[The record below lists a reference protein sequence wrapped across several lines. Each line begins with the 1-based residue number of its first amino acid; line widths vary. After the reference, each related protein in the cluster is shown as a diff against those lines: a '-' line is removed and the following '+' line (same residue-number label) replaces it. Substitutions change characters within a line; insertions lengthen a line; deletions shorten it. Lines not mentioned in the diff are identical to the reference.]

1 MTNVLMISL
10 IVVAILL
17 ILVILVQSRGSGLSA
32 TFGGEGNVYRSKR
45 GVEKTLSTLTVVLA
59 ILFVILAFLLPLWD
73 KLVVYFA

>member
-1 MTNVLMISL
+1 MTNVLMIAL

-45 GVEKTLSTLTVVLA
+45 GIEKTLSRLTILLSV
-59 ILFVILAFLLPLWD
+59 LFVLLAFLLPLWD
-73 KLVVYFA
+73 KLVIYFS